1 MAFLFPIYYAQNPIG
16 TTSEPCE
23 HTFGELRRDEREFTM
38 YRLLQLVEKQY
49 LEDKSYVRKQ
59 LERLHITDNCTPQ
72 FGGVITH
79 VSELYDMTE

>member
-1 MAFLFPIYYAQNPIG
+1 
-16 TTSEPCE
+16 
-23 HTFGELRRDEREFTM
+23 M
-38 YRLLQLVEKQY
+38 YRFIQFFEKQY
-49 LEDKSYVRKQ
+49 LEDKSYVQKQ